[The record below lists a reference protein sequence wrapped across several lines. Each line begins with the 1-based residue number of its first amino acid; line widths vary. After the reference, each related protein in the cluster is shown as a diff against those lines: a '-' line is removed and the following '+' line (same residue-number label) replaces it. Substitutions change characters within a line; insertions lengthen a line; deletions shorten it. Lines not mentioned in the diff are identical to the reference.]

1 MHYQLP
7 VAMAVLAGG
16 LSSIVTGAVV
26 EIHVGGYYFL
36 PQFADVQPGDTVRWI
51 HDGGTHDVTSGANC
65 SDDSGLFYSPISTAV
80 PTFDWIVPS
89 DVGSVIP
96 YYCSVGNHCVSG
108 DQFGA
113 LLVNVD
119 AHYLSTNG
127 LVFEP
132 DHVDV
137 NAGDAIFWL
146 HGGGTH
152 TVTSG
157 ADCIADGIFNSP
169 LDNFNPMPFYVVP
182 WNASPG
188 VLDYYCIPHCGFGM
202 TGTIGVFGNDPV
214 GACCFLDIL
223 CNDNMT
229 EADCLSNVD
238 PDYTWYEGLSC
249 VETYCGVDG
258 SCCVPATGGGLEC
271 ISVTQQN
278 CIVIGGDW
286 MGWMD
291 CDEVSCEACDEDLNG
306 DGTIGVDDLLL
317 ILASYGDACSGCPP
331 DLNGNGIVDV
341 DDLLQM
347 LAAYGTDC

>member
-157 ADCIADGIFNSP
+157 ADCIADGIFNAP

-182 WNASPG
+182 PDEPTG
-188 VLDYYCIPHCGFGM
+188 VLDYYCIPHCGSGM
-202 TGTIGVFGNDPV
+202 AGTIGVSGNDPV
-214 GACCFLDIL
+214 GACCFMAVL
-223 CNDNMT
+223 CYDSMT
-229 EADCLSNVD
+229 EANCGSEWD
-238 PDYTWYEGLSC
+238 PEYTWFEGLSC
-249 VETYCGVDG
+249 VEADCLVLG

-271 ISVTQQN
+271 IDVVQEDCMAS
-278 CIVIGGDW
+278 GGDW
-286 MGWMD
+286 MGWMH

-306 DGTIGVDDLLL
+306 DGSIGVDDLLL